1 MAGQYDAYVKDLE
14 TLTNIDSGNGDL
26 QGTEAA
32 NKFVAEKMQELG
44 AVTEFRYND
53 RACHLISRL
62 KGSGKLSILLVA
74 HVDTVFNRGEA
85 AKRPFKVDENGFAW
99 GPGVGDDKATVV
111 EVIYGLKALL
121 KAGFSDFKKLF
132 IIPTAKKKA
141 APRLPKRLWQ
151 SFLSRQILPLLW
163 T

>member
-1 MAGQYDAYVKDLE
+1 MKDTIKEYLAGQYDAYVKDLE

-85 AKRPFKVDENGFAW
+85 AKRPFKVDENGF
-99 GPGVGDDKATVV
+99 PG
-111 EVIYGLKALL
+111 GLASVMTRLL
-121 KAGFSDFKKLF
+121 
-132 IIPTAKKKA
+132 
-141 APRLPKRLWQ
+141 
-151 SFLSRQILPLLW
+151 
-163 T
+163 

>member
-1 MAGQYDAYVKDLE
+1 MKDTIKEYLAGQYDAYVKDLE

-74 HVDTVFNRGEA
+74 R
-85 AKRPFKVDENGFAW
+85 
-99 GPGVGDDKATVV
+99 
-111 EVIYGLKALL
+111 Y
-121 KAGFSDFKKLF
+121 S
-132 IIPTAKKKA
+132 TAV
-141 APRLPKRLWQ
+141 KRLNV
-151 SFLSRQILPLLW
+151 LLRLMRMDLPGGLASVMTRLL
-163 T
+163 

>member
-1 MAGQYDAYVKDLE
+1 MKDTIKEYLAGQYDAYVKDLE

-74 HVDTVFNRGEA
+74 MLTR
-85 AKRPFKVDENGFAW
+85 
-99 GPGVGDDKATVV
+99 
-111 EVIYGLKALL
+111 Y
-121 KAGFSDFKKLF
+121 S
-132 IIPTAKKKA
+132 TAV
-141 APRLPKRLWQ
+141 KRLNV
-151 SFLSRQILPLLW
+151 LLRLMRMDLPGGLASVMTRLL
-163 T
+163 